1 MCECLSKRNF
11 CVKCSKRKNPK
22 CQLSLLEG
30 ACFLSRILAV
40 DARVSELMKNP
51 KIMLAHLT
59 MRTECQMKT
68 DLFKVLLT

>member
-1 MCECLSKRNF
+1 MCDCLSKRDF
-11 CVKCSKRKNPK
+11 YVKCSKKKPK

-30 ACFLSRILAV
+30 ACFLSRIRAV